1 MSSKVLV
8 QFEFLKN
15 VAQLIYF
22 ADQQGIVLTGGDLWR
37 SHSQMLL
44 NYHGKQVIEKKGD
57 LILIDAGKTSK
68 TMRSKHPERLAIDF
82 NFFIKG
88 VLTYRKKDI
97 QVLGDY
103 WEALHPK
110 NKWGGNWENFVD
122 VPHFQRS
129 L

>member
-1 MSSKVLV
+1 MSSKILE

-22 ADQQGIVLTGGDLWR
+22 ADQQGIVLTGGELFRTTEQQQIYFDA
-37 SHSQMLL
+37 
-44 NYHGKQVIEKKGD
+44 KK
-57 LILIDAGKTSK
+57 TT
-68 TMRSKHPERLAIDF
+68 TMNSKHLERLAIDF

-88 VLTYRKKDI
+88 VLTYEKKDI